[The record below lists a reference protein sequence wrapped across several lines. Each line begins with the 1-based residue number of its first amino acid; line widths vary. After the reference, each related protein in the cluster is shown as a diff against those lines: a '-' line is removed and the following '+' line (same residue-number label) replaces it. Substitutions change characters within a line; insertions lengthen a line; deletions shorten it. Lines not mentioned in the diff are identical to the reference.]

1 MLADYLRSDPKLPG
15 LLQDCLSNLP
25 HDTIVSLLRDNVDI
39 TALLEEAFAALPL
52 EEAPGYLHGSKALKE
67 LIAET
72 GVDIE
77 PGLLRPLLI
86 IDRDL
91 PELLLQRLQAFPV
104 ERVVDFLMTE
114 QHLYRVAYMREDLK
128 TRFISDLLVN
138 PELIQVESDLAK
150 EKVEEAN
157 YSLAQGIS
165 ILLKNLSTAVALLII
180 PGNEYLT
187 F

>member
-1 MLADYLRSDPKLPG
+1 M
-15 LLQDCLSNLP
+15 
-25 HDTIVSLLRDNVDI
+25 
-39 TALLEEAFAALPL
+39 E
-52 EEAPGYLHGSKALKE
+52 
-67 LIAET
+67 
-72 GVDIE
+72 
-77 PGLLRPLLI
+77 
-86 IDRDL
+86 
-91 PELLLQRLQAFPV
+91 RLQAFPA

-157 YSLAQGIS
+157 YSLARVFP
-165 ILLKNLSTAVALLII
+165 ILLKNLSTAVALLTI